1 MGYSRSIK
9 VSILRRVLPP
19 NNESITKV
27 SEEMGLND
35 QTIRNWVKQA
45 AGSQLLIEETSPRFI
60 NAQEKY
66 LLIKEAASISEAEKG
81 TFLRER
87 GLHSEHLTLWDQEL
101 REMMSQKQDLKN
113 QEVKVLKKRVIELET
128 EMRAERDYRASFKAS
143 AEMALPAAVC
153 RCITETSSFSHFTC
167 WLCGL
172 HYAAPWVD
180 SELRRRRG
188 R

>member
-1 MGYSRSIK
+1 MGYSRAVK

-19 NNESITKV
+19 NNESISKV

-35 QTIRNWVKQA
+35 QRIRNWVKQTS
-45 AGSQLLIEETSPRFI
+45 GSQLLIEETSPRFI

-66 LLIKEAASISEAEKG
+66 LLLKEAASISEADKG

-113 QEVKVLKKRVIELET
+113 QEVKVLKKRVIQLEKELHRKEKAL
-128 EMRAERDYRASFKAS
+128 AEAAALLIFKKKFEDVMMES
-143 AEMALPAAVC
+143 EDDKLPKNT
-153 RCITETSSFSHFTC
+153 R
-167 WLCGL
+167 LC
-172 HYAAPWVD
+172 
-180 SELRRRRG
+180 
-188 R
+188 